1 MKEKFQ
7 KVKTIHHILP
17 EFHKFLLE
25 VEKNPHLD
33 RIIPWRIS
41 RQQKGSSDLKFTISY
56 TTPSGLKGIMSKG
69 SSAQEIFFIC
79 PESFQEEVAEFLL
92 TYRKN
97 VYSLR

>member
-33 RIIPWRIS
+33 RIIP
-41 RQQKGSSDLKFTISY
+41 
-56 TTPSGLKGIMSKG
+56 
-69 SSAQEIFFIC
+69 
-79 PESFQEEVAEFLL
+79 
-92 TYRKN
+92 
-97 VYSLR
+97 